1 MTRGRRPTTGLDDA
15 FQTALMRGTVMKF
28 FPESEIVCNFLIQN
42 PASVIFV
49 CIRYASRLH
58 GTLQEIETE
67 FRELIVRLRSIP
79 GSGPVI
85 RELWLYSRY
94 GTWRYFR
101 IRDTGIE
108 EISREGIS
116 VTIPEKEPV
125 VNAGKMAK
133 EGTGI
138 TLVQG

>member
-1 MTRGRRPTTGLDDA
+1 
-15 FQTALMRGTVMKF
+15 MKF
-28 FPESEIVCNFLIQN
+28 FPESETVCNFLIRSS
-42 PASVIFV
+42 ACLIFV
-49 CIRYASRLH
+49 RIRYASRLH
-58 GTLQEIETE
+58 GTLPEIEAE
-67 FRELIVRLRSIP
+67 YREPIFRFRSIP

-101 IRDTGIE
+101 IKDTGIE

-133 EGTGI
+133 EGAGM